1 MACFATISN
10 SSRAAGWK
18 SKVRA
23 RWRHIFSSAEHAN
36 LVVLA
41 PVDELMRALATL
53 DAKKDSSM
61 IRRGIVWLALSFAA
75 LPAPPIL
82 SALAQSGIIRVIIGT
97 VPGGAIDPYAR
108 MIAEHMSR
116 TLGQPIIVENKPGA
130 SGTLAA
136 EYVANAPAD
145 GTILWLGTQAFT
157 EINPNAF
164 PHARWSLDQFRP
176 IIRGVEAPLAFIIH
190 PSVPAD
196 TFGEFIAWAKANRG
210 KLSYSSYQAGTP
222 SHFLGFQMNEKFDL
236 DLTHV
241 PYRGSGL
248 QVTGLLGGHS
258 LFGFAQV
265 NSSLVHVRS
274 GKLKALATTGPT
286 RDRSLPQVPTFAELG
301 YPDFTAKV
309 WFGLLVKEGVP
320 EDIFKRLT
328 EAAKAAHA
336 DPAVKAKLEAQGF
349 EVSGETG
356 PQLKSEIK
364 QQVERWGRLVKASG
378 FSIEDRGSTQ

>member
-1 MACFATISN
+1 MN
-10 SSRAAGWK
+10 
-18 SKVRA
+18 
-23 RWRHIFSSAEHAN
+23 
-36 LVVLA
+36 
-41 PVDELMRALATL
+41 
-53 DAKKDSSM
+53 
-61 IRRGIVWLALSFAA
+61 RRGIVWLAVSFAA
-75 LPAPPIL
+75 LSAPPIP
-82 SALAQSGIIRVIIGT
+82 SALAQSGIIRVVIGT
-97 VPGGAIDPYAR
+97 APGGAIDPYAR

-116 TLGQPIIVENKPGA
+116 TLGQPIMVENKPGA
-130 SGTLAA
+130 SGSLAA

-164 PHARWSLDQFRP
+164 PNARWSIDQFRP
-176 IIRGVEAPLAFIIH
+176 IIRGVEAPLVFIVH

-196 TFGEFIAWAKANRG
+196 TFAEFLTWAKANKG
-210 KLSYSSYQAGTP
+210 KLSYSSYQSGTP

-265 NSSLVHVRS
+265 NSSQPHVRS

-286 RDRSLPQVPTFAELG
+286 RDRSMPQVPTFAELG
-301 YPDFTAKV
+301 YPEFTAKV

-320 EDIFKRLT
+320 EDVFKRLT

-336 DPAVKAKLEAQGF
+336 DLAVKEKLEAQGF

>member
-1 MACFATISN
+1 MN
-10 SSRAAGWK
+10 
-18 SKVRA
+18 
-23 RWRHIFSSAEHAN
+23 
-36 LVVLA
+36 
-41 PVDELMRALATL
+41 
-53 DAKKDSSM
+53 
-61 IRRGIVWLALSFAA
+61 RRGIVWLALSFAA

-82 SALAQSGIIRVIIGT
+82 SALAQSGIIRVVIGT

-108 MIAEHMSR
+108 VIAEHMSR

-164 PHARWSLDQFRP
+164 PHARWSLDQFQP
-176 IIRGVEAPLAFIIH
+176 IIRGVEAPLAFIIN

-265 NSSLVHVRS
+265 NSSLPHVRS

-286 RDRSLPQVPTFAELG
+286 RDRSMPQVPTFAELG

-320 EDIFKRLT
+320 EDVFKRLT

>member
-1 MACFATISN
+1 MN
-10 SSRAAGWK
+10 
-18 SKVRA
+18 
-23 RWRHIFSSAEHAN
+23 
-36 LVVLA
+36 
-41 PVDELMRALATL
+41 
-53 DAKKDSSM
+53 
-61 IRRGIVWLALSFAA
+61 RRDIVWLALSCAA

-265 NSSLVHVRS
+265 NSSLPHVRS

-286 RDRSLPQVPTFAELG
+286 RDRSMPQVPTFAELG

-364 QQVERWGRLVKASG
+364 QQLERWGRLVKASG

>member
-10 SSRAAGWK
+10 SSRAARWK

-23 RWRHIFSSAEHAN
+23 RWRHIFSLAEHAN

-61 IRRGIVWLALSFAA
+61 NRRGIVWLALSFAA

-116 TLGQPIIVENKPGA
+116 TLGQPIMIENKPGA

-164 PHARWSLDQFRP
+164 PHSRWSLDQFRP
-176 IIRGVEAPLAFIIH
+176 
-190 PSVPAD
+190 
-196 TFGEFIAWAKANRG
+196 
-210 KLSYSSYQAGTP
+210 
-222 SHFLGFQMNEKFDL
+222 
-236 DLTHV
+236 
-241 PYRGSGL
+241 
-248 QVTGLLGGHS
+248 
-258 LFGFAQV
+258 
-265 NSSLVHVRS
+265 
-274 GKLKALATTGPT
+274 
-286 RDRSLPQVPTFAELG
+286 
-301 YPDFTAKV
+301 
-309 WFGLLVKEGVP
+309 
-320 EDIFKRLT
+320 
-328 EAAKAAHA
+328 
-336 DPAVKAKLEAQGF
+336 
-349 EVSGETG
+349 
-356 PQLKSEIK
+356 
-364 QQVERWGRLVKASG
+364 
-378 FSIEDRGSTQ
+378 

>member
-1 MACFATISN
+1 MN
-10 SSRAAGWK
+10 
-18 SKVRA
+18 
-23 RWRHIFSSAEHAN
+23 
-36 LVVLA
+36 
-41 PVDELMRALATL
+41 
-53 DAKKDSSM
+53 
-61 IRRGIVWLALSFAA
+61 RRGIVWLALSFAA

-82 SALAQSGIIRVIIGT
+82 SALAQSGIIRVVIGT

-176 IIRGVEAPLAFIIH
+176 IIRGVEAPLAFIIN

-222 SHFLGFQMNEKFDL
+222 SHFLGFQMNEEFDL

-265 NSSLVHVRS
+265 NSSLPHVRS
-274 GKLKALATTGPT
+274 GKLKALTTTGPT
-286 RDRSLPQVPTFAELG
+286 RDRSMPQVPTFAELG

-336 DPAVKAKLEAQGF
+336 DPAIKAKLEAQGF

-364 QQVERWGRLVKASG
+364 QQIERWGRLVKASG

>member
-1 MACFATISN
+1 MN
-10 SSRAAGWK
+10 
-18 SKVRA
+18 
-23 RWRHIFSSAEHAN
+23 
-36 LVVLA
+36 
-41 PVDELMRALATL
+41 
-53 DAKKDSSM
+53 
-61 IRRGIVWLALSFAA
+61 RRGIVWLAVSFAA
-75 LPAPPIL
+75 LSAPPIP
-82 SALAQSGIIRVIIGT
+82 SALAQSGIIHVVIGT
-97 VPGGAIDPYAR
+97 APGGAIDPYAR

-116 TLGQPIIVENKPGA
+116 TLGQPIMVENKPGA
-130 SGTLAA
+130 SGSLAA

-164 PHARWSLDQFRP
+164 PNARWSIDQFRP
-176 IIRGVEAPLAFIIH
+176 IIRGVEAPLVFIVH

-196 TFGEFIAWAKANRG
+196 TFAEFLTWAKANKG
-210 KLSYSSYQAGTP
+210 KLSYSSYQSGTP

-265 NSSLVHVRS
+265 NSSLPHVRS

-286 RDRSLPQVPTFAELG
+286 RDRSMPQVPTFAELG
-301 YPDFTAKV
+301 YPEFTAKV

-320 EDIFKRLT
+320 EDVFKRLT

-336 DPAVKAKLEAQGF
+336 DLAVKEKLEAQGF